1 MKTIAVD
8 DIFIAFDRQ
17 RKSFAADELHAL
29 TDSIQT
35 KGLFHPI
42 VLRDGKAGLTLVAG
56 ERRLRAVKDI
66 WGIGGSFRFDGEAVP
81 TDHIPYVTLGEL
93 TPLEAEEAEC
103 EENIQRANLTW
114 QERAAAHAR
123 LAALRAA
130 QASALGEAA
139 PTVAAISEEVRGSS
153 EGIHQEL
160 TRRELIVAKHLHLPE
175 VAAAKTVDEAFK
187 ILRRSEA
194 TDKARALGESVGRTF
209 TADLHRCINADALA
223 WLVDCP
229 AEQFDVILTD
239 PIYGMGADEFGDSG
253 GLAQG
258 AHGYKDNHETWCKHM
273 DILCPESFRITKAQ
287 AHLYVFC
294 DIESFTEMK
303 ERFIA
308 AGWWVFR
315 TPLIWHKPSA
325 MRAPWPE
332 NGPQR
337 KYETCLYAVK
347 GKRPVLKMAP
357 DLVTYPPDTNLGHAA
372 QKPVALFEDFLRRSV
387 QPGDSVLDPFCG
399 TGPIF
404 PAAHALKCRATG
416 IELDTASY
424 GIAVKRIEGLKAQLD
439 LGI

>member
-1 MKTIAVD
+1 MKIIAVD
-8 DIFIAFDRQ
+8 DIIISLDRQ
-17 RKSFAADELHAL
+17 RKAFSADELHAL

-42 VLRDGKAGLTLVAG
+42 VLRASAEGLVLVAG

-66 WGIGGSFRFDGEAVP
+66 WGIGGSFRFDAEPVP
-81 TDHIPYVTLGEL
+81 LEHIPYVTLGDL

-114 QERAAAHAR
+114 QEKAAAHAR
-123 LAALRAA
+123 LAALRGA
-130 QASALGEAA
+130 QALAVGAVP
-139 PTVAAISEEVRGSS
+139 PTVAAIAEEVRGSS
-153 EGIHQEL
+153 EGVHQEII
-160 TRRELIVAKHLHLPE
+160 RRELIVARHLDNPE
-175 VAAAKTVDEAFK
+175 VAAAKNVDEAFK

-194 TDKARALGESVGRTF
+194 IEKSRALGESVGRTF
-209 TADLHRCINADALA
+209 TADLHKCINADSLD
-223 WLVDCP
+223 WLTECP
-229 AEQFDVILTD
+229 AEQYDVILTD
-239 PIYGMGADEFGDSG
+239 PPYGMGADEFGDSG

-258 AHGYKDNHETWCKHM
+258 AHGYADT
-273 DILCPESFRITKAQ
+273 PENFLNCMRVFVAESIRITKPQ

-294 DIESFTEMK
+294 DIDWFPKMK
-303 ERFIA
+303 IWFAEV
-308 AGWWVFR
+308 GWWVFR
-315 TPLIWHKPSA
+315 TPLIWHKPTA

-332 NGPQR
+332 YGPQR

-357 DLVTYPPDTNLGHAA
+357 DLVAWAPDTNLGHAA

-404 PAAHALKCRATG
+404 PAAHTLKCRATG

-424 GIAVKRIEGLKAQLD
+424 GIAVKRIEGLKDQPNLE
-439 LGI
+439 L